1 LGVAEALE
9 AVAET
14 ALERAWRVGVKS
26 NEIPEGLGLVFAEVS
41 ESGGVGVGMTGDILA
56 DGAVRMTREA
66 AESLG
71 IGAWVFADEA
81 DEVEIFLGRLL
92 GELFEHFRFGFGAEN
107 EADLFIPSGVDVVEL
122 AGALVDKFLED
133 AALLLH
139 ARDGEMR
146 AFEGIEDAKKM
157 LAFAEDD
164 LRGAPNTAIFLFFVL
179 HKIRTSHD
187 LMLPIG
193 LWRLAKR
200 HIIPNRL
207 M

>member
-1 LGVAEALE
+1 
-9 AVAET
+9 
-14 ALERAWRVGVKS
+14 
-26 NEIPEGLGLVFAEVS
+26 
-41 ESGGVGVGMTGDILA
+41 MTSDIFA
-56 DGAVRMTREA
+56 DGAVGMTRET

-71 IGAWVFADEA
+71 IGARMFADEA
-81 DEVEIFLGRLL
+81 EEVEIFLGRLL
-92 GELFEHFRFGFGAEN
+92 GELFEHFGFGFGAEN
-107 EADLFIPSGVDVVEL
+107 EADLFIPGGVDVVEL
-122 AGALVDKFLED
+122 AGALVDEFLED

-139 ARDGEMR
+139 AGDGEMR
-146 AFEGIEDAKKM
+146 AFEGIQDAKKV

-164 LRGAPNTAIFLFFVL
+164 LRGAPNAAIFLFFVL